1 MEDGKQ
7 KGCRICELL
16 GFSVDRYVGQ
26 ALAKLEEGDPKKLAG
41 PREYERRLQICGRC
55 PEKLPDGSCRMC
67 GCYVVLRARLKES
80 RCPYRNRWMEE
91 KFE

>member
-26 ALAKLEEGDPKKLAG
+26 ALAKLEEGDPKKLTG

-67 GCYVVLRARLKES
+67 GCYGSLAGKTEGEPVSVPES
-80 RCPYRNRWMEE
+80 MDGGEI
-91 KFE
+91 